1 MAIIHGSIFVFAVPA
16 SAQNKVTGTVVDSN
30 GDPVIG
36 ATILVKGTQ
45 NGSVTDLDGN
55 FTLDNVASKSTL
67 VVSYV
72 GMKTQNVE
80 LNGRNSTHITLA
92 DDARQL
98 DELVVVGYGQMRKSD
113 ITGALSRVTSKTI
126 EERPVQNALQA
137 LQGKT
142 PGVDITTNNRPGQL
156 GDVRVRG
163 NRSLLADNTPLYVV
177 DGIPL
182 TARLYGRHQS

>member
-1 MAIIHGSIFVFAVPA
+1 MAVFFVFAVPA

-80 LNGRNSTHITLA
+80 LNGRNSLHITLA

-163 NRSLLADNTPLYVV
+163 NRSLLADNTPL
-177 DGIPL
+177 
-182 TARLYGRHQS
+182 

>member
-1 MAIIHGSIFVFAVPA
+1 MKKNNDRSLPEYLAWLLFMAVFFVFAVPA

-80 LNGRNSTHITLA
+80 LNGRNSLHITLA

-126 EERPVQNALQA
+126 IA
-137 LQGKT
+137 
-142 PGVDITTNNRPGQL
+142 
-156 GDVRVRG
+156 VR
-163 NRSLLADNTPLYVV
+163 
-177 DGIPL
+177 
-182 TARLYGRHQS
+182 

>member
-1 MAIIHGSIFVFAVPA
+1 MAVFFVFAVPA

-80 LNGRNSTHITLA
+80 LNGRNSLHITLA
-92 DDARQL
+92 DDADSWTNWWLWATDRCA
-98 DELVVVGYGQMRKSD
+98 RATSRAHCR
-113 ITGALSRVTSKTI
+113 AL
-126 EERPVQNALQA
+126 
-137 LQGKT
+137 
-142 PGVDITTNNRPGQL
+142 
-156 GDVRVRG
+156 
-163 NRSLLADNTPLYVV
+163 LLKL
-177 DGIPL
+177 
-182 TARLYGRHQS
+182 

>member
-1 MAIIHGSIFVFAVPA
+1 MAVFFVFAVPA

-72 GMKTQNVE
+72 GMKTQE
-80 LNGRNSTHITLA
+80 RHHGRTV
-92 DDARQL
+92 AR
-98 DELVVVGYGQMRKSD
+98 YF
-113 ITGALSRVTSKTI
+113 
-126 EERPVQNALQA
+126 
-137 LQGKT
+137 
-142 PGVDITTNNRPGQL
+142 
-156 GDVRVRG
+156 
-163 NRSLLADNTPLYVV
+163 
-177 DGIPL
+177 
-182 TARLYGRHQS
+182 